1 MMLQY
6 ALGREL
12 SADVDVFSVGILFL
26 EMFTGN
32 GPKIE
37 MVKDSTNL
45 HNFVKSAALPARVIE
60 IVGPQLLR
68 ERLGVQALPGQS
80 NTIRNEKIEDL
91 IQIFKQ
97 QLLALPN
104 CLENK

>member
-1 MMLQY
+1 
-6 ALGREL
+6 
-12 SADVDVFSVGILFL
+12 
-26 EMFTGN
+26 
-32 GPKIE
+32 
-37 MVKDSTNL
+37 MVKDSPNL

-60 IVGPQLLR
+60 LVGPQLLR

-104 CLENK
+104 CLESK